1 MLLKIKL
8 GNCSLYIEVAATREL
23 IIAFLPSKTVL
34 EDFAGSVHCSFKGK
48 WLQPAATLMC

>member
-1 MLLKIKL
+1 MFLKIKL
-8 GNCSLYIEVAATREL
+8 DNSLLYGEVAAAREL
-23 IIAFLPSKTVL
+23 IIAFLHSKTVF